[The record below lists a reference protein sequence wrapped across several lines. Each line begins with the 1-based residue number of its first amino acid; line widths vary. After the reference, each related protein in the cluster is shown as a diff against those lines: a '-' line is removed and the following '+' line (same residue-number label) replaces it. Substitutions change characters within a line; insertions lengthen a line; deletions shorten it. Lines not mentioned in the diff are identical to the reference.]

1 MPKMPL
7 PTCHILLAAL
17 AELQSLLK
25 SRLPFHDL
33 DQADVANSAVIDA
46 NQATNGSHVNNP
58 NVLAALMG
66 VIDPEIGINIVD
78 LGLVYRAEYGPQGI
92 QVALTLSTPSCPLSE
107 MVVEEVRE
115 VLQANF
121 AEAAAIQVELVWD
134 PPWTPDR
141 MSEVAR
147 QLLG

>member
-1 MPKMPL
+1 M
-7 PTCHILLAAL
+7 I
-17 AELQSLLK
+17 
-25 SRLPFHDL
+25 
-33 DQADVANSAVIDA
+33 
-46 NQATNGSHVNNP
+46 GSYVNNP
-58 NVLAALMG
+58 DVLEALKG
-66 VIDPEIGINIVD
+66 VIDPEIGVNIVD

-92 QVALTLSTPSCPLSE
+92 RVALTLSTPSCPLSE

-121 AEAAAIQVELVWD
+121 AEAAAIHVELVWD

-141 MSEVAR
+141 MSETAR